1 MKTSQFTRVRLGIV
15 GIFLV
20 LTGMAIL
27 IFSQWPDEYVHIVV
41 CDVGQ
46 GDAILLT
53 QGFSQVVIDA
63 GVDEE
68 QILQCLREHLPFW
81 DRQIDWIVPTHL
93 DADHIGGFPAVLDR
107 FQVQNLLLP
116 RDTKQTA
123 DFERFEEAV
132 LREQDAGARLVT
144 AQLGADVPV
153 KPTWLLRV
161 LYAPTARAPTQQPDF
176 QPQTET
182 QLWDAKTL
190 NELNPSDSNN
200 RSTVLSFQYGQ
211 VSVLLTGD
219 LEEPVEQAL
228 VARGMVTK
236 HTILK
241 VGHHGSKSSSS
252 DAFLQVVQPE
262 VALVSAGQNNRYGH
276 PADSILHR
284 LRHYGAKNIL
294 RTDELGSI
302 ELSTDGRTVWQTSVK

>member
-1 MKTSQFTRVRLGIV
+1 MKTHLFTRVQLGIAGV
-15 GIFLV
+15 FLV
-20 LTGMAIL
+20 LTAMAIL

-46 GDAILLT
+46 GDAIVLT

-63 GVDEE
+63 GVNEE

-93 DADHIGGFPAVLDR
+93 DADHIGGFSAVLDR

-132 LREQDAGARLVT
+132 LREEQTGARLVT
-144 AQLGADVPV
+144 AQIGTDVPV
-153 KPTWLLRV
+153 RPTWLLRV
-161 LYAPTARAPTQQPDF
+161 IYAPTARAPTQQPDF
-176 QPQTET
+176 QPPTET

-200 RSTVLSFQYGQ
+200 RTTVLSFQYGQ
-211 VSVLLTGD
+211 ISVLLTGD

-252 DAFLQVVQPE
+252 DVFLQVVQPE

-276 PADSILHR
+276 PADSILQR

-294 RTDELGSI
+294 RTDEQGSI